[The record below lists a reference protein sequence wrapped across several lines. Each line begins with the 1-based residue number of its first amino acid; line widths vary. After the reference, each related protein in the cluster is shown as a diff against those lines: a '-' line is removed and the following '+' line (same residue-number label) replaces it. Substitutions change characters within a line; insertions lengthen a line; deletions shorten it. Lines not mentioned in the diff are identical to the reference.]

1 MRTLYSSSFVSLVF
15 GFLLV
20 MGYHNQ
26 PVEIVKDEAIPSFGT
41 IIRQR
46 EPLFTDKVR
55 IEVFDDLRCTRCADF
70 ALNTLPK
77 IRNLEKETG
86 EIELRVRFIPDI
98 NDEML
103 ALAAMGLKCSG
114 EQNEFWG
121 MFSKLHENPD
131 AIGDKPLLAWAKELN
146 LDTKAFKSCV
156 EGKKFQTEIE
166 SDIRYAS
173 EKMVSVK
180 PTVIVNEFMLIGAQ
194 PFENIQRAIS
204 QTLKKREKDAG
215 VTLPETATDLQQE
228 LKEAFQ
234 IPSSPT
240 QPKVPESTEGAKNL

>member
-1 MRTLYSSSFVSLVF
+1 M
-15 GFLLV
+15 V

-26 PVEIVKDEAIPSFGT
+26 PVEIVRDEAIPSFGT

-55 IEVFDDLRCTRCADF
+55 IEVFDDLRCPKCADF

-86 EIELRVRFIPDI
+86 EIELRVRFIPDV
-98 NDEML
+98 NDEAM
-103 ALAAMGLKCSG
+103 ALAAMSLKCSG

-121 MFSKLHENPD
+121 MFTKLHEN
-131 AIGDKPLLAWAKELN
+131 ANGIAEKQVLAWAKELA
-146 LDTKAFKSCV
+146 LDAKAFKVCV
-156 EGKKFQTEIE
+156 DTKKFQTEIE

-204 QTLKKREKDAG
+204 QTLKKREKEAG

-234 IPSSPT
+234 IPASPT
-240 QPKVPESTEGAKNL
+240 QPEAPETEDPTKIL